1 MAVRHCH
8 QLTLLLLCVI
18 SLWLLDKLLSAGSPS
33 PPSCSMAEPL
43 RTVAFWAEGAGP
55 VRWAVRVLGDV
66 ELAELPLDALSADP
80 AGLGGALG
88 SANLSGAALAE
99 DACVHSARTGERMRA
114 WSRDE
119 PRGPHRR
126 SVARHSEAS
135 VRGTGTGTGTLVFE
149 PAAGPGLYEV
159 YTDCIPA
166 AAIYAPPMR
175 DLTKSH
181 GSRRR
186 RAHATTAAT
195 AATAASPLAGSP
207 GARSP
212 GAYGSAA
219 EVAAVVRAEART
231 SLGEPWRPSRGGHRE
246 VSGGKVYWEWERISG
261 QGAGTV
267 RMRSAGNQRL
277 RVWLPA
283 SAAAAAA
290 VRVRVAWRRPWGAV
304 AGGAAR
310 PLLRVYRGRQRVRH
324 AVLLAAED
332 EEARLLFG
340 PALGEGE
347 YTVYF
352 LSFTA
357 RWDAYDAQHDPRS
370 TRYGDTQ
377 HIVGTTPWQH
387 SVQGAARGPHACHV
401 LTMHLPATSGMC

>member
-8 QLTLLLLCVI
+8 RLTLLLLCVI
-18 SLWLLDKLLSAGSPS
+18 SFWLLDKLLSAGSS
-33 PPSCSMAEPL
+33 LTPSCSRLAEPL
-43 RTVAFWAEGAGP
+43 RTVAFWADGAGP

-66 ELAELPLDALSADP
+66 ELAEFPLDALSADP
-80 AGLGGALG
+80 TGLGGALG
-88 SANLSGAALAE
+88 STNLSGAVLAA

-126 SVARHSEAS
+126 SAA
-135 VRGTGTGTGTLVFE
+135 GGTLVFE

-159 YTDCIPA
+159 YTDCMPA

-175 DLTKSH
+175 DLTRSH
-181 GSRRR
+181 GPRRR

-195 AATAASPLAGSP
+195 ATSPLAGRSQRASDASP
-207 GARSP
+207 GGHSPDAR
-212 GAYGSAA
+212 GSAA

-231 SLGEPWRPSRGGHRE
+231 SLGDPWRPPSGGHKE
-246 VSGGKVYWEWERISG
+246 VSGGRAYWEWERISG

-310 PLLRVYRGRQRVRH
+310 PLLRVYRGGQRVRH

-332 EEARLLFG
+332 EEAQLLLG

-352 LSFTA
+352 LGFTA
-357 RWDAYDAQHDPRS
+357 RWDAYDAQHDRGS
-370 TRYGDTQ
+370 TRYG
-377 HIVGTTPWQH
+377 G
-387 SVQGAARGPHACHV
+387 HAPTLTVCSLCACCVLAVCLLCADHV
-401 LTMHLPATSGMC
+401 LAGYEARMLAMC